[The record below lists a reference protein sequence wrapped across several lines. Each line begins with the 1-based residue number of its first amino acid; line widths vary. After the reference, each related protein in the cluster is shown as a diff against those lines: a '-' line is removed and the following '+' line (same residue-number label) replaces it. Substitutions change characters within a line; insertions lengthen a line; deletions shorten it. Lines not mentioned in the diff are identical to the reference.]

1 MNLKLVFR
9 IYFGIGALMTAMML
23 VAPAAMLES
32 YGMTLTD
39 EIKLFIQFMIV
50 AYASML
56 IVTWMLPGW
65 LGDDLPKAGFAYVI
79 IALLPVTMNIYHVA
93 TGALP
98 ASTAQLVESGVWVVF
113 AILFYVYSKQD
124 NSVITSEEETE
135 TK

>member
-9 IYFGIGALMTAMML
+9 IYFGIGALMTVMML
-23 VAPAAMLES
+23 VAPAAMMES

-56 IVTWMLPGW
+56 IVTWMLPTW
-65 LGDDLPKAGFAYVI
+65 LGDDLSKAGLAYVI
-79 IALLPVTMNIYHVA
+79 IALIPVAMNIYHVT

>member
-23 VAPAAMLES
+23 VAPAAMMES

-56 IVTWMLPGW
+56 IVTWMLPAW

-79 IALLPVTMNIYHVA
+79 IALLPVTMNIYHGHRCV
-93 TGALP
+93 TGINGSISRIRCMGCICYFVLY
-98 ASTAQLVESGVWVVF
+98 
-113 AILFYVYSKQD
+113 I
-124 NSVITSEEETE
+124 
-135 TK
+135 

>member
-9 IYFGIGALMTAMML
+9 IYFGIGALMTVMML
-23 VAPAAMLES
+23 VAPAAMMES

-56 IVTWMLPGW
+56 IVTWMLPVW

-98 ASTAQLVESGVWVVF
+98 ASMAQLVESSVWVVF
-113 AILFYVYSKQD
+113 AILFYIYSKQD

>member
-23 VAPAAMLES
+23 VAPAAMMES

-56 IVTWMLPGW
+56 IVTWMLPAW
-65 LGDDLPKAGFAYVI
+65 LGDDLSKAGFAYVI
-79 IALLPVTMNIYHVA
+79 IASGNHEYLPRGHWCVTGINGPISRIRYMGCICYFV
-93 TGALP
+93 LC
-98 ASTAQLVESGVWVVF
+98 
-113 AILFYVYSKQD
+113 I
-124 NSVITSEEETE
+124 
-135 TK
+135 

>member
-9 IYFGIGALMTAMML
+9 IYFGISALMTTMML
-23 VAPAAMLES
+23 VAPAAMLEG

-39 EIKLFIQFMIV
+39 EIKLFIQFIIV
-50 AYASML
+50 AYVSML
-56 IVTWMLPGW
+56 IVTWMLPAW
-65 LGDDLPKAGFAYVI
+65 LGDDLPKAGLAYVI
-79 IALLPVTMNIYHVA
+79 IALVPVAMNIYHVA

-98 ASTAQLVESGVWVVF
+98 ASMAQLVESSVWVVF

-124 NSVITSEEETE
+124 NSLIASEEETE